1 MVQGK
6 TVKIGGVDAGPTV
19 PLQGGELKMEVAG
32 TVLLTEFVPESDLR
46 DFLRCNSSLRW
57 RNDLVIAF

>member
-57 RNDLVIAF
+57 RNFVVAF

>member
-1 MVQGK
+1 MVQGQ

-57 RNDLVIAF
+57 SNFVVAF

>member
-19 PLQGGELKMEVAG
+19 PLQGGELEMEVAG
-32 TVLLTEFVPESDLR
+32 TVLLTEFVAESDLR

-57 RNDLVIAF
+57 RNDLVVAF

>member
-57 RNDLVIAF
+57 RNDLVVAF

>member
-6 TVKIGGVDAGPTV
+6 TIRIGGGEVGPNLPPSDEV
-19 PLQGGELKMEVAG
+19 EMEVAG

-57 RNDLVIAF
+57 RNDLVVAF